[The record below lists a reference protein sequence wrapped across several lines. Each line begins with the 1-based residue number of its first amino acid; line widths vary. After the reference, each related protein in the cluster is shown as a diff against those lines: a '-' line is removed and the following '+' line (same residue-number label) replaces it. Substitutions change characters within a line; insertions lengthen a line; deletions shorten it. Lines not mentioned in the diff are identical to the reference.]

1 MSDLSQIDTEITNL
15 FQEVVQVMWNRLTPI
30 LGLVTTQYLFQQAV
44 TKNRQKFLW
53 LEVVKFSGDGPQFQ
67 ESEGAN
73 NQISQQELRKGFAA
87 VVTTVLTILTTLSG
101 DILVNQLKPQVEVF
115 LKRVDEKKP

>member
-44 TKNRQKFLW
+44 TKNRQKFPW